1 MSVKF
6 AFYTETKTDLTQT
19 WDFTSGSVFVATPVS
34 ASQAAPRSYVLSS
47 ISESLGS
54 GVEGLSIIGSAI
66 NTTSTVDV
74 VVGGGRFV
82 PSDYA
87 IPGRT
92 SQLSFEAIGQVVLGV
107 TGTLTL
113 YNVTDDASAGTL
125 TWTET
130 TGSYKSYSITPVPSG
145 SKIYEVRAKKT
156 GGSLSDYV
164 LFYGVNLRVSWS

>member
-19 WDFTSGSVFVATPVS
+19 LDFTSGSLLVATPVS

-47 ISESLGS
+47 ISGSLGN

-74 VVGGGRFV
+74 VVGGGIFV
-82 PSDYA
+82 PSYYSLSDRA
-87 IPGRT
+87 T
-92 SQLSFEAIGQVVLGV
+92 QLNFEAVGQVVSGV
-107 TGTLTL
+107 LGTLTL
-113 YNVTDDASAGTL
+113 FNVTDNASAGAL

-130 TGSYKSYSITPVPSG
+130 TGTLKQFSITPVPSG
-145 SKIYEVRAKKT
+145 SKIYEVRAKKAN
-156 GGSLSDYV
+156 GSLSDYA